1 VSFDSK
7 VTVATSETTSM
18 AHFIDNATLELLANV
33 LVEPPREARLTLDG
47 KTVWVSAEIGG
58 TVAVIDADSN
68 EGKQYVGRLHHA
80 PTRD

>member
-1 VSFDSK
+1 MCSSN
-7 VTVATSETTSM
+7 
-18 AHFIDNATLELLANV
+18 H
-33 LVEPPREARLTLDG
+33 RARQKLTLDG